1 MITNV
6 TDTTNATS
14 TSETSFARQQ
24 NSTAANTTLT
34 VNQDQ
39 TRLTKPAM
47 VNPYRPPRKSTN
59 ATSIVPVPKLPEDVI
74 SPNEVTAEEWHT
86 LGIQYD
92 PPNTNTDLFDNIDPT
107 VLAELEEEEQENPAM
122 VSYEQDKNGAPS
134 AAMLNIQRSLALLTD
149 AERRTLLHQQIA
161 PSTAGTSIQRSSMCA
176 LDVSE
181 ITEASTVHR
190 FSMPELATPSF
201 IPFELSVYQNQAT
214 YTTVDTDPLEAIMR
228 QPRLSILQDL
238 IKDLAASSLAATDVL
253 ENKTLATARLHDPLI
268 ETTPRSVRQKDFIL
282 TTIKEF
288 QGHQIYKGLVMKIAG
303 LGAQYRKSLTDTIKE
318 LATHEVTWLKLLRI
332 QQIATA
338 LKPILAS
345 LIFRVETAIQ
355 RPNLPELVAPSTLH
369 FFMFY
374 WLMQLNVKLVN
385 QKQTTKCFLTF
396 FGLPFN
402 DIVVTAANMLVENSP
417 QAIADI
423 VEKLNSKALDWDA
436 RNQHTGYYVN
446 TILRDLH
453 AIVSAAA
460 IDHVAYQQAQKN
472 AKLIEAKTIAF
483 VNKMRVKNTTVLT
496 QESLDRVATAEKT
509 ATANEKDYLQRQKEL
524 EATVAKQIEEFNA
537 YVKSQQQKNLQGS
550 SSAQWPQHKQKATK
564 IGKHQWIP
572 PQTTMKNTPA
582 VPNSPPKT
590 TTKPDDTTEINAN
603 STTEVHTNSTKANTK
618 RTQQKNTKKRKISQK
633 K

>member
-1 MITNV
+1 
-6 TDTTNATS
+6 
-14 TSETSFARQQ
+14 
-24 NSTAANTTLT
+24 
-34 VNQDQ
+34 
-39 TRLTKPAM
+39 
-47 VNPYRPPRKSTN
+47 
-59 ATSIVPVPKLPEDVI
+59 
-74 SPNEVTAEEWHT
+74 
-86 LGIQYD
+86 
-92 PPNTNTDLFDNIDPT
+92 
-107 VLAELEEEEQENPAM
+107 
-122 VSYEQDKNGAPS
+122 
-134 AAMLNIQRSLALLTD
+134 
-149 AERRTLLHQQIA
+149 
-161 PSTAGTSIQRSSMCA
+161 
-176 LDVSE
+176 
-181 ITEASTVHR
+181 
-190 FSMPELATPSF
+190 
-201 IPFELSVYQNQAT
+201 
-214 YTTVDTDPLEAIMR
+214 
-228 QPRLSILQDL
+228 
-238 IKDLAASSLAATDVL
+238 
-253 ENKTLATARLHDPLI
+253 
-268 ETTPRSVRQKDFIL
+268 
-282 TTIKEF
+282 
-288 QGHQIYKGLVMKIAG
+288 
-303 LGAQYRKSLTDTIKE
+303 
-318 LATHEVTWLKLLRI
+318 
-332 QQIATA
+332 
-338 LKPILAS
+338 
-345 LIFRVETAIQ
+345 
-355 RPNLPELVAPSTLH
+355 
-369 FFMFY
+369 
-374 WLMQLNVKLVN
+374 
-385 QKQTTKCFLTF
+385 
-396 FGLPFN
+396 
-402 DIVVTAANMLVENSP
+402 MLVENST